1 MIPKRTFIIFTPI
14 NSSITQLNEFGII
27 MAINT
32 AIRIIIKKYFSTNL
46 KTLFIKLIF
55 VKSIYKSLDYNIA
68 KNNLIYKYLKII
80 SYNTN

>member
-1 MIPKRTFIIFTPI
+1 
-14 NSSITQLNEFGII
+14 

-46 KTLFIKLIF
+46 KNLFIKLIF
-55 VKSIYKSLDYNIA
+55 VKSIYKSLDCNIA

-80 SYNTN
+80 SYMRTKYCIIKKQEL